1 VNRWLLW
8 LPLALFG
15 LLFGA
20 VALGLMTPKDNLI
33 ESKMVGKP
41 MPAFALPAAIEQRPA
56 LSSADLAGG
65 KPTLLNIF
73 ASWCVPCI
81 AEAPQ
86 LMALQRAGVEINAIA
101 SRDTPED
108 IANFLNRWG
117 NPYTRIG
124 TDTTSKVQL
133 ELGSSGVPE
142 TFVIDSKGIIVH
154 QHIGDIRE
162 EDVAKLIELLEEAG

>member
-1 VNRWLLW
+1 MNRWLLW
-8 LPLALFG
+8 LPLVLFG
-15 LLFGA
+15 MFFAA
-20 VALGLMTPKDNLI
+20 VAVGLMMPKDNII
-33 ESKMVGKP
+33 ESKMIGKP

-56 LSSADLAGG
+56 LSSADLERG

-86 LMALQRAGVEINAIA
+86 LLALRQAGVEINAIA

-108 IANFLNRWG
+108 VANFLNRWG
-117 NPYTRIG
+117 NPYSRIG

-133 ELGSSGVPE
+133 AIGSSGVPE
-142 TFVIDSKGIIVH
+142 TFVIDGDGIILY
-154 QHIGDIRE
+154 QHIGEIRQ
-162 EDVAKLIELLEEAG
+162 EDVPKLLKLLEDAG

>member
-1 VNRWLLW
+1 MNRWLLW
-8 LPLALFG
+8 LPLVLFG
-15 LLFGA
+15 MFFAA
-20 VALGLMTPKDNLI
+20 VAVGLMIPKDNII

-56 LSSADLAGG
+56 LSRTDLNQG

-86 LMALQRAGVEINAIA
+86 LLALQQAGVEINAIA

-108 IANFLNRWG
+108 VANFLNRWG

-124 TDTTSKVQL
+124 TDTTSRVQL
-133 ELGSSGVPE
+133 AVGSSGVPE
-142 TFVIDSKGIIVH
+142 TFVIDGNGIIVY
-154 QHIGDIRE
+154 QHIGEIRP
-162 EDVAKLIELLEEAG
+162 EDVPKLLELLEKAE

>member
-1 VNRWLLW
+1 MNRWLLW

-15 LLFGA
+15 LFFGA
-20 VALGLMTPKDNLI
+20 VAVGLMMPKDNII
-33 ESKMVGKP
+33 ESKMIGKP
-41 MPAFALPAAIEQRPA
+41 MPAFALPAAIGQRPA
-56 LSSADLAGG
+56 LSSADVSKG

-86 LMALQRAGVEINAIA
+86 LLALHRAGVEINAIA

-108 IANFLNRWG
+108 IAIFLNRWG

-133 ELGSSGVPE
+133 NLGSSGVPE
-142 TFVIDSKGIIVH
+142 TFVIDGNGIIVY
-154 QHIGDIRE
+154 QHIGEIRQ
-162 EDVAKLIELLEEAG
+162 EDVAKLIELLEEAA

>member
-1 VNRWLLW
+1 MNRWLLW

-15 LLFGA
+15 LFFGA
-20 VALGLMTPKDNLI
+20 VAIGLMTPKDDII

-56 LSSADLAGG
+56 LSSADLGRG

-86 LMALQRAGVEINAIA
+86 LLALQRAGVEINAIA

-142 TFVIDSKGIIVH
+142 TFVIDGNGTIVH

-162 EDVAKLIELLEEAG
+162 EDVARLIELLKEAE

>member
-1 VNRWLLW
+1 MNRWLLW
-8 LPLALFG
+8 LPLALFS
-15 LLFGA
+15 LFFGA
-20 VALGLMTPKDNLI
+20 VAIGLMMPKDNII

-56 LSSADLAGG
+56 LSSADLAKG

-86 LMALQRAGVEINAIA
+86 LLALQKAGVEINAIA

-108 IANFLNRWG
+108 IAIFLNRWG

-124 TDTTSKVQL
+124 TDATSKVQL
-133 ELGSSGVPE
+133 AVGSSGVPE
-142 TFVIDSKGIIVH
+142 TFVIDGNGIIVH
-154 QHIGDIRE
+154 QHIGEIRQ
-162 EDVAKLIELLEEAG
+162 EDVAKLMELLKEAG

>member
-1 VNRWLLW
+1 MNRWLLW
-8 LPLALFG
+8 LPLVLFG
-15 LLFGA
+15 LFFGA
-20 VALGLMTPKDNLI
+20 VSIGLMMPKDNII

-41 MPAFALPAAIEQRPA
+41 MPAFSLPAAIEQRPA
-56 LSSADLAGG
+56 LSSGDLAKGT
-65 KPTLLNIF
+65 PTLLNIF

-86 LMALQRAGVEINAIA
+86 LLELQKAGVEINAIA
-101 SRDTPED
+101 SRDTSQD

-124 TDTTSKVQL
+124 SDTTSKVQL

-142 TFVIDSKGIIVH
+142 TFVIDGNGIIVH

-162 EDVAKLIELLEEAG
+162 EDIAKLLELLREAE

>member
-1 VNRWLLW
+1 MNRWLLW
-8 LPLALFG
+8 LPLVLFG
-15 LLFGA
+15 LFFAA
-20 VALGLMTPKDNLI
+20 VAAGLMMPKDDII
-33 ESKMVGKP
+33 ESKMVGKE
-41 MPAFALPAAIEQRPA
+41 MPVFALPAAIAQSPA
-56 LSSADLAGG
+56 LSSSDLSGG

-86 LMALQRAGVEINAIA
+86 LLALQRAGVEINAIA

-142 TFVIDSKGIIVH
+142 TFVIDGNGIIVH

-162 EDVAKLIELLEEAG
+162 EDVAKLIKLLEEAG

>member
-1 VNRWLLW
+1 MNRWLLW
-8 LPLALFG
+8 LPLVLFG
-15 LLFGA
+15 IFFAA
-20 VALGLMTPKDNLI
+20 VATGLIMPKDNI
-33 ESKMVGKP
+33 IQSKMVGKP
-41 MPAFALPAAIEQRPA
+41 MPAFTLPAAIEQRPG
-56 LSSADLAGG
+56 LSSVDLAKG

-86 LMALQRAGVEINAIA
+86 LLALQRAGVEIHAIA

-117 NPYTRIG
+117 NPYARIG
-124 TDTTSKVQL
+124 TDTTSRVQL

-142 TFVIDSKGIIVH
+142 TFVIDGNGMIVH
-154 QHIGDIRE
+154 QHIGDIRQ
-162 EDVAKLIELLEEAG
+162 EDVAKLLELLEEAE

>member
-1 VNRWLLW
+1 MNRWLLW
-8 LPLALFG
+8 LPLALFS
-15 LLFGA
+15 LFFGA
-20 VALGLMTPKDNLI
+20 VAIGLMMPKDNII

-41 MPAFALPAAIEQRPA
+41 MPSFALPAAIEQRPG
-56 LSSADLAGG
+56 LSSADLARG

-86 LMALQRAGVEINAIA
+86 LLALQRAGVEINAIA

-108 IANFLNRWG
+108 VANFLNRWG

-124 TDTTSKVQL
+124 SDTTSRVQL
-133 ELGSSGVPE
+133 EIGSSGVPE
-142 TFVIDSKGIIVH
+142 TFVIDGNGIIVH
-154 QHIGDIRE
+154 QHIGDIRP
-162 EDVAKLIELLEEAG
+162 EDIAMIKKLLEDAG

>member
-1 VNRWLLW
+1 MNRWLLW
-8 LPLALFG
+8 LPLALFS
-15 LLFGA
+15 LFFGA
-20 VALGLMTPKDNLI
+20 VAIGLMMPKDNII

-56 LSSADLAGG
+56 LSSADLAKG

-86 LMALQRAGVEINAIA
+86 LLALQKAGVEINAIA

-108 IANFLNRWG
+108 IAIFLNRWG
-117 NPYTRIG
+117 NPYARIG

-133 ELGSSGVPE
+133 AVGSSGVPE
-142 TFVIDSKGIIVH
+142 TFVIDGNGIIVH
-154 QHIGDIRE
+154 QHIGEIRQ
-162 EDVAKLIELLEEAG
+162 EDVAKLMELLKEAG

>member
-1 VNRWLLW
+1 MNRWLLW
-8 LPLALFG
+8 LPLMLFG
-15 LLFGA
+15 LFFAA
-20 VALGLMTPKDNLI
+20 VATGLIMPKDNII

-41 MPAFALPAAIEQRPA
+41 MPAFALPAAVEQRPG
-56 LSSADLAGG
+56 LSSTDLIKG

-73 ASWCVPCI
+73 ASWCLPCI

-86 LMALQRAGVEINAIA
+86 LLALQRAGVEINAIA

-124 TDTTSKVQL
+124 SDTTSKVQL

-142 TFVIDSKGIIVH
+142 TFVIDGNGIIVH
-154 QHIGDIRE
+154 QHIGDIRQ
-162 EDVAKLIELLEEAG
+162 EDIAKLIELLEEAG

>member
-1 VNRWLLW
+1 MNRWLLW
-8 LPLALFG
+8 LPLVLFG
-15 LLFGA
+15 MFFAA
-20 VALGLMTPKDNLI
+20 VAVGLMIPKDNII

-41 MPAFALPAAIEQRPA
+41 MPSFALPAAIEQRPA
-56 LSSADLAGG
+56 LSSTDLNQG

-86 LMALQRAGVEINAIA
+86 LLALQQAGVEINAIA

-108 IANFLNRWG
+108 VANFLNRWG

-124 TDTTSKVQL
+124 TDTTSRVQL
-133 ELGSSGVPE
+133 AVGSSGVPE
-142 TFVIDSKGIIVH
+142 TFVIDGNGIIVY
-154 QHIGDIRE
+154 QHIGEIRP
-162 EDVAKLIELLEEAG
+162 EDVPKLLELLEEAE